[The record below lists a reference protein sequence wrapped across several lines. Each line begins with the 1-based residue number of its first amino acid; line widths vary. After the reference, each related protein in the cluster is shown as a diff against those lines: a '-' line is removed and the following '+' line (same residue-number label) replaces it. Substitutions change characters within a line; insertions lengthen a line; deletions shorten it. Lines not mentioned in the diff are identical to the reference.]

1 MPQSGV
7 YQDQGDLSSGPIITS
22 LILMSSNPMSRPCGV
37 FNMNRANFVSIGGII
52 LTYMIV
58 LLQFRLGA
66 EDDYRGLHFNIED
79 MPGLL
84 CNRTIE
90 DFLSFADNP
99 NATLADWHFMCQ
111 NKTYANSSYS

>member
-1 MPQSGV
+1 M
-7 YQDQGDLSSGPIITS
+7 IAIH
-22 LILMSSNPMSRPCGV
+22 MSRPCGV

-66 EDDYRGLHFNIED
+66 EDLDGRFHFNIED

-84 CNRTIE
+84 CNKTVE
-90 DFLSFADNP
+90 DFLSFADNT

-111 NKTYANSSYS
+111 NGTYANSSNS